1 MNHIPGPSPYLDTGI
16 IAASGVSLGYIVKL

>member
-16 IAASGVSLGYIVKL
+16 IATSGVSLGYIVKL